1 MSDYPRMSNCS
12 GEATGAV
19 SSGKATDTVTTVE
32 LLLVTIFAFV
42 TAVIVAFDR
51 LVRARAQ
58 ARASARAPLSPLGED
73 RSQ

>member
-12 GEATGAV
+12 GEAT
-19 SSGKATDTVTTVE
+19 DTVKTVE

-42 TAVIVAFDR
+42 TAVIVVFDR
-51 LVRARAQ
+51 LVHA
-58 ARASARAPLSPLGED
+58 PLGED

>member
-32 LLLVTIFAFV
+32 LLLITIFAFV

-51 LVRARAQ
+51 LIRART
-58 ARASARAPLSPLGED
+58 SARERARPSLASG
-73 RSQ
+73 

>member
-12 GEATGAV
+12 GKATGAV
-19 SSGKATDTVTTVE
+19 SSGEATDTVTTVE
-32 LLLVTIFAFV
+32 LLLITIFAFV

-58 ARASARAPLSPLGED
+58 ARASARAPLGED
-73 RSQ
+73 RS